1 LDALEPF
8 RPEGMAGRILGMG
21 DVVALVG
28 EVQRV
33 IDAKEQAALEEKMRS
48 GEFTLD
54 DFRDQLEKMAKP
66 GLMQK
71 MMGLM
76 PGMGELQKMLQGED
90 AEGSMRQT
98 VGIINSMTPAER
110 RNPKIIEPSRR
121 MRIAR
126 GAGVQ
131 PQDVNQ
137 LVKQYDM
144 MAPLMKAMAGK
155 GMGDRMRALQE
166 LQQSGMLDPGSKGPR
181 VKQSTGKRL
190 TAKERAKL
198 KKQREKDLRR
208 KKRMEKGSN

>member
-1 LDALEPF
+1 
-8 RPEGMAGRILGMG
+8 
-21 DVVALVG
+21 
-28 EVQRV
+28 
-33 IDAKEQAALEEKMRS
+33 
-48 GEFTLD
+48 
-54 DFRDQLEKMAKP
+54 
-66 GLMQK
+66 

-90 AEGSMRQT
+90 AESSMRQT